1 VKVALPYIIYL
12 HMVLS
17 NFWYDYLINA
27 LFFFKK
33 KKKRKKKKSNK
44 GRMELRKKVLFS
56 IFIQSQLKCINKPS
70 FQSQN

>member
-33 KKKRKKKKSNK
+33 KKKRKKKKEYQGKNGLKEDSF
-44 GRMELRKKVLFS
+44 VLYFYTEPV
-56 IFIQSQLKCINKPS
+56 KMHK
-70 FQSQN
+70 

>member
-33 KKKRKKKKSNK
+33 KKKRKKKKNFK
-44 GRMELRKKVLFS
+44 RKKGNKEK
-56 IFIQSQLKCINKPS
+56 IFFLYFYTELVKMHK
-70 FQSQN
+70 